1 MTDLTTPGSRSRLAR
16 LARGWRADAA
26 VALAVTVVQLAAYS
40 ASLSWHGHD
49 QGEGSW
55 PSYVLLS
62 AGGLALLWRRRHATA
77 VLAVSL
83 GATLWA
89 GALGGG
95 FIWLA
100 LIAAFISAAMA
111 GKHIAAA
118 ASVIVGYLASLWP
131 PWQIGT
137 AGHVS
142 TAMAL
147 GIAAWLLVLLAIA
160 ELIRIRNQRAAAQRR
175 SQEEE
180 YRRRASED
188 RVRMARDLHD
198 VLAHN
203 ISVINVQSNT
213 ALHLMDRQ
221 PERAREA
228 LTAIHS
234 VSKQAL
240 AELRSVLG
248 VLREDG
254 VADGAPRLPG
264 PGLALLPDLVAA
276 SRASGLDI
284 RLRVQGDQRPLPGST
299 DVAAYRI
306 VQESVTNVR
315 RHSAARTA
323 LVRVAYDAAGVAIT
337 VEDGGPAASAGAV
350 ARGGGPGLG
359 MGIAGMA
366 SRARE
371 LGGGFRAGPL
381 PTGGFQVAA
390 WLPDQAGEA
399 DQAEEA
405 GQAAKASQAGEAGLA
420 AEAQRLA
427 AGGRP

>member
-1 MTDLTTPGSRSRLAR
+1 MTDLTAPDGRQRLAS
-16 LARGWRADAA
+16 LARRSRADAA
-26 VALAVTVVQLAAYS
+26 VAVAVTAVQLAAYS
-40 ASLSWHGHD
+40 GSLSWHGHD
-49 QGEGSW
+49 QGGAGW
-55 PSYVLLS
+55 PGYVLLS
-62 AGGLALLWRRRHATA
+62 VAGLALLWRRRHPTA

-83 GATLWA
+83 AATLWA
-89 GALGGG
+89 GAIGGG

-111 GKHIAAA
+111 GKHVAAT
-118 ASVIVGYLASLWP
+118 ASVILGYLASLWP
-131 PWQIGT
+131 PWLIGT
-137 AGHVS
+137 AGHAS
-142 TAMAL
+142 AAMAL

-175 SQEEE
+175 SREEE

-188 RVRMARDLHD
+188 RVRIARDLHD

-240 AELRSVLG
+240 AELRAVLG
-248 VLREDG
+248 VLREDAG
-254 VADGAPRLPG
+254 PDGAPRRPG

-276 SRASGLDI
+276 ARASGLDI
-284 RLRVQGDQRPLPGST
+284 QLSIEGEQRILPGSP

-306 VQESVTNVR
+306 VQESITNVR
-315 RHSAARTA
+315 RHSRARAA
-323 LVRVAYDAAGVAIT
+323 LVRVSYEPAAVRVT
-337 VEDGGPAASAGAV
+337 VEDGGPAAVTGAAGPAS
-350 ARGGGPGLG
+350 GSMGT
-359 MGIAGMA
+359 GIAGMA

-371 LGGGFRAGPL
+371 LGGSFEAGPL
-381 PTGGFQVAA
+381 PGRGFRVAA
-390 WLPDQAGEA
+390 MLPVAA
-399 DQAEEA
+399 AENGTEESDPA
-405 GQAAKASQAGEAGLA
+405 AGEAGS
-420 AEAQRLA
+420 QPA
-427 AGGRP
+427 AGARS